1 MAKRIGS
8 MFRVGHEMAENK
20 KHTRGGARPGAGRPP
35 RITIQKMV
43 RLTPA
48 EVEAVKLAAQH
59 DGITPHAWMVRV
71 IQAALRM
78 PSPPD

>member
-1 MAKRIGS
+1 MEGQTKP
-8 MFRVGHEMAENK
+8 
-20 KHTRGGARPGAGRPP
+20 TRGGARPGAGRPP

-48 EVEAVKLAAQH
+48 EVEAVKLAALH

-71 IQAALRM
+71 IQAELRM

>member
-1 MAKRIGS
+1 MTDPT
-8 MFRVGHEMAENK
+8 K
-20 KHTRGGARPGAGRPP
+20 KTRGGARPGAGRPP
-35 RITIQKMV
+35 RITIQRMV

-48 EVEAVKLAAQH
+48 EVEAVKSAAQH

-71 IQAALRM
+71 IQAELRM